1 MSNERRSQRI
11 DVTRGIAILVVL
23 FHHFNIAYPLRD
35 TWLASTFG
43 WDAVRAIARNGNYGV
58 TAFFVVSGYLITS
71 NALRRWSSLR
81 EVDARAFYTL
91 RVARILP
98 CLVLLLVVVNL
109 LAFSGVEI
117 FQNRPENGEA
127 LSFWLVNFASLT
139 FWMNVLIAH
148 HGWFNYALGVL
159 WSLSVEEVFYVSF
172 PLLGGILRSE
182 RALLAFWTLIVVV
195 GPLYRYAHQGD
206 EAGFLYAY
214 FASFD
219 GIAIGCCAALL
230 DTRLA
235 LQRGHALALRLVA
248 LTGMIPLYLSGPI
261 GETNVFG
268 VTAMALGTAVLML
281 GAFDEKPHTGSR
293 FSLSTIV
300 GAVPAWFGRHSYE
313 LYLFHLIVLGTLRTI
328 YPPRATA
335 GDDKLLLMAAFFALA
350 AIVAALIARFY
361 AEPLNR
367 YIRRRLLTR
376 SAREATRSSETSSPR
391 ASASQGN

>member
-35 TWLASTFG
+35 TWLADTFG

-81 EVDARAFYTL
+81 AVDARAFYTL
-91 RVARILP
+91 RAARILP
-98 CLVLLLVVVNL
+98 CLVLLLATVNL
-109 LAFSGVEI
+109 LALAGVEI
-117 FQNRPENGEA
+117 FQNRPEGGEA

-159 WSLSVEEVFYVSF
+159 WSLSVEEVFYLSF
-172 PLLGGILRSE
+172 PLLGGLLRSE
-182 RALLAFWTLIVVV
+182 RALLAFWTLIVIA
-195 GPLYRYAHQGD
+195 GPLYRFAHQGD

-235 LQRGHALALRLVA
+235 LQRGHAQALRLVA
-248 LTGMIPLYLSGPI
+248 LAGMIPLYLSGPI

-268 VTAMALGTAVLML
+268 VTAMALGTAVLMI
-281 GAFDEKPHTGSR
+281 GAFDEKLHTGGR
-293 FSLSTIV
+293 FALSTV
-300 GAVPAWFGRHSYE
+300 FGAVPAWFGRHSYE
-313 LYLFHLIVLGTLRTI
+313 LYLFHLIVLGTLRTV
-328 YPPRATA
+328 YPPHATA
-335 GDDKLLLMAAFFALA
+335 GDDKLLLMAAYFALA
-350 AIVAALIARFY
+350 ALVAALIARFF

-367 YIRRRLLTR
+367 YVRRRLLIRPTG
-376 SAREATRSSETSSPR
+376 EAARSSDTPSPHVP
-391 ASASQGN
+391 ASRGN